1 MAFSSVDHQLLNEAY
16 SAQLL
21 KESFSEMTLGQVVAN
36 LDEFNQSELEWVEQF
51 SERVIDNL
59 FPEELVLE
67 FWGGAKAVAKGAGG
81 GIGKAGKGLFQRGKN
96 AVSNAAQGVK
106 AAGQQVGQGVK
117 AAGQQVGQN
126 VKDIY
131 NSAEDSKT
139 FDKGAKKAQEVAM
152 ELAELVKSAQ
162 EKGLITFSGDPM
174 TMPLGELVDELI
186 QAQKGSANQAKGMQ
200 KNGAFEGMGRSFKK
214 GFQG

>member
-1 MAFSSVDHQLLNEAY
+1 MAFSSADHQLLNEAY

-21 KESFSEMTLGQVVAN
+21 KESFSQMTLGQVVAN

-51 SERVIDNL
+51 SERVIENL

-67 FWGGAKAVAKGAGG
+67 FWSGAKAVAGG
-81 GIGKAGKGLFQRGKN
+81 GLAKAGKGLFQKGKDL
-96 AVSNAAQGVK
+96 ASSAAN
-106 AAGQQVGQGVK
+106 GVK

-139 FDKGAKKAQEVAM
+139 FDQGAKKAQQVAM
-152 ELAELVKSAQ
+152 ELAQLVKSAQ
-162 EKGLITFSGDPM
+162 EKGLVTFSGNPM
-174 TMPLGELVDELI
+174 TMSLGDLVEELM
-186 QAQKGSANQAKGMQ
+186 QAQKGSASQAKSTQ
-200 KNGAFEGMGRSFKK
+200 KNGAFEGIGRSFKK